1 MEQEEKASPFASV
14 GPQSGAQQEK
24 QQSRQ
29 GHQFPDWDLMPPRM
43 PVRGGNKG

>member
-1 MEQEEKASPFASV
+1 MEQGEKGNPFAPS
-14 GPQSGAQQEK
+14 GPKAGTQQER

-29 GHQFPDWDLMPPRM
+29 GHQFPAWDLMPPRM

>member
-1 MEQEEKASPFASV
+1 MEQEEKGSPFASV
-14 GPQSGAQQEK
+14 GSQSGAQQEK

-29 GHQFPDWDLMPPRM
+29 FPEWDLMPPRM